1 MYQTQRHVGGTFR
14 RPMTHSVVALMIA
27 LLFVACGGG
36 GSGNGGGGG
45 NHPIVLQVVDAGG
58 YSAQLKPM
66 LVAYQKAHPD
76 KVSKVVY
83 PPRIQAP
90 QLPGKLKAEEGAGNI
105 QDTLVISG
113 YDGVASSTQQG
124 LVDQLIPAQSAKF
137 PNLDDNYLPA
147 AKAYN
152 DLAKGYALV
161 FAYTPSGP
169 VFEYDPAKVPTP
181 PTTIDGL
188 RTWIKAHP
196 HQFLYARPANSGPGR
211 TMLMGLPYLLGD
223 KDPQDP
229 TNGWDNT
236 WTFLKDIGS
245 TIDSYPTRTGD
256 TMTALGTG
264 QVSMIASTFGWD
276 INPRYLHQVPAG
288 DKTFV
293 LKDTTFVADAAFMML
308 PKGLDD
314 QRKSVMLD
322 VMSFILQ
329 PQQQAFNYDDG
340 YFYPGPAVKNVS
352 VSLAP
357 AHSQQVLQ
365 EFGRPEYDG
374 IIQQAKIVPPLG
386 TAQIV
391 AAFNKWDQE
400 VGSGK
405 YKSS

>member
-1 MYQTQRHVGGTFR
+1 MHQTQRLSTYL
-14 RPMTHSVVALMIA
+14 THGLMVLMMA
-27 LLFVACGGG
+27 LLFVACGGSANS
-36 GSGNGGGGG
+36 GSGSGSS
-45 NHPIVLQVVDAGG
+45 HPIVLQVVDAGG

-66 LVAYQKAHPD
+66 LQAYQKAHPD
-76 KVSKVVY
+76 KVSKIVY

-90 QLPGKLKAEEGAGNI
+90 QLPGKLKAEEDAGNI

-113 YDGVASSTQQG
+113 YDGVASSQQQG
-124 LVDQLIPAQSAKF
+124 LVDQLIPSQAAKF

-152 DLAKGYALV
+152 DLANGYALV

-169 VFEYDPAKVPTP
+169 IFEYDPAKVPTP
-181 PTTIDGL
+181 PTTVAEL

-223 KDPQDP
+223 KDPKDP
-229 TNGWDNT
+229 TNGWDKT
-236 WTFLKDIGS
+236 WAFLKDVGS

-264 QVSMIASTFGWD
+264 QVSMIASTLGWD

-308 PKGLDD
+308 PKGLDA
-314 QRKSVMLD
+314 QRQSVMLD

-340 YFYPGPAVKNVS
+340 FFYPGPAVKNVPS
-352 VSLAP
+352 SIAP

-365 EFGRPEYDG
+365 EFGRPEYASV
-374 IIQQAKIVPPLG
+374 IQQAKIVTPLG

-391 AAFNKWDQE
+391 AAFKKWDQD

-405 YKSS
+405 YKTA